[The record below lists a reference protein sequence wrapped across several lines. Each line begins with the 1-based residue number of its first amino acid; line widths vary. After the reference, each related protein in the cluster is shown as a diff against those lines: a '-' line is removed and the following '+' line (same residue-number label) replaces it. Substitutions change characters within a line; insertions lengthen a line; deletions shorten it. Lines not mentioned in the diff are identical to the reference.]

1 MPMFQSVSRAIAWI
15 GPVLWSMACVA
26 QSQSPA
32 PQGRP
37 DEFFEMRIRPLLAK
51 NCFACHTGSR
61 MGGLQVDSREHLLAG
76 GKDGPALIPYHPKES
91 LLIQAVS
98 QTNAN
103 LKMPPQGKLKD
114 EDIEALS
121 AWVKQGAVWPV
132 ASVIE
137 PSATKK
143 GEYVI
148 RPDQRAFWSF
158 QPVRNPPV
166 PKVRDQSWP
175 KGAIDKFILAK
186 LEEKNLKPVQPADKR
201 TLIRR
206 ATFDLTGLPPTV
218 EEVEAFV

>member
-1 MPMFQSVSRAIAWI
+1 MPMFPPVNKAIAWI
-15 GPVLWSMACVA
+15 GPVLWSMSCLA
-26 QSQSPA
+26 QSPTPKA
-32 PQGRP
+32 RP

-114 EDIEALS
+114 DEIEALT

-137 PSATKK
+137 PGVAKK
-143 GEYVI
+143 GE
-148 RPDQRAFWSF
+148 
-158 QPVRNPPV
+158 
-166 PKVRDQSWP
+166 
-175 KGAIDKFILAK
+175 
-186 LEEKNLKPVQPADKR
+186 
-201 TLIRR
+201 
-206 ATFDLTGLPPTV
+206 
-218 EEVEAFV
+218 